1 MCRLSHHAT
10 PSLQHIEEPYL
21 DLETATTYQLT
32 ACYNVTVDCRAS
44 DMVARITTNKIFN
57 GKVYAKNRPNSC
69 VADVVNDLEFDLRLG
84 YHDLNCDVRQD
95 ALGRFSTDIIIQV
108 KLQQT
113 RNLSV
118 FTVM

>member
-1 MCRLSHHAT
+1 
-10 PSLQHIEEPYL
+10 
-21 DLETATTYQLT
+21 
-32 ACYNVTVDCRAS
+32 
-44 DMVARITTNKIFN
+44 MVARITTNKIFN

-108 KLQQT
+108 NLQQP
-113 RNLSV
+113 RNLSCSDAREV

>member
-10 PSLQHIEEPYL
+10 SSLLHIEEPYL
-21 DLETATTYQLT
+21 DLESATTYQLT
-32 ACYNVTVDCRAS
+32 SCYNVTVDCRAS
-44 DMVARITTNKIFN
+44 DMVARIRTNKIFN

-69 VADVVNDLEFDLRLG
+69 VADVVNDLEFDLKLG

-108 KLQQT
+108 KVHFFFFLG
-113 RNLSV
+113 
-118 FTVM
+118 